1 MPLKQTIA
9 FHPERV
15 TILPKPQ
22 YEALQPTLRKRSEKL
37 ARSGECKSVVEI
49 RHRLKSEGYSSTSV
63 DGYLEENP
71 AKADLIGILSAAERD
86 PAASFFTCG
95 SKDIG

>member
-1 MPLKQTIA
+1 MPLKSIIA
-9 FHPERV
+9 FPAERQRKAPQCS
-15 TILPKPQ
+15 LPKR
-22 YEALQPTLRKRSEKL
+22 AEKL

-63 DGYLEENP
+63 DAYLEENT
-71 AKADLIGILSAAERD
+71 AGADLIRILSAAEKD
-86 PAASFFTCG
+86 PTASFFTFG

>member
-1 MPLKQTIA
+1 MLLKPTIA
-9 FHPERV
+9 FHPESVR
-15 TILPKPQ
+15 ILPKAQ
-22 YEALQPTLRKRSEKL
+22 CEALQPALRKRSEKL

-63 DGYLEENP
+63 DAYLEENTVS
-71 AKADLIGILSAAERD
+71 ADLIRILSAAEKD
-86 PAASFFTCG
+86 PTASFFTFG